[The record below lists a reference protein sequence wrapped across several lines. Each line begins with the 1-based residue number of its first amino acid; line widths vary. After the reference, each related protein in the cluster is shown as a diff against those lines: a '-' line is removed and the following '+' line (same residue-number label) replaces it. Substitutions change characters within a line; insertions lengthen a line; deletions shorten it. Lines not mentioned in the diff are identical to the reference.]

1 MRVIVF
7 DDTLEITVRARQVL
21 AGRGVPIACAG
32 SVTELILVALPSGP
46 DDVLVANL
54 TGTTS
59 AWEIAEHLRRLRFPG
74 RVLALVEHPGDE
86 RFRQILSLPRTECV
100 VRPGSE
106 EELDEILRKAL
117 PGSGGLGRA
126 ARSETE
132 GITAY
137 HGIVGRSRAMLD
149 IFARIEKVA
158 SGDATVCIYGES
170 GTGKELIAQAIHA
183 VSPRRDRP
191 FVPLDC
197 TAIPEGLMESHLFGH
212 VKGAFTGAVDNRE
225 GVFALAHTGT
235 LFIDELCELSLPLQ
249 AKLLRVIQSREFVKV
264 GGTKPQR
271 TDIRLITAT
280 NKDPRVEVERGRFR
294 EDLYYRVA
302 VVVIKVP
309 PLRERPEDIPL
320 LAEHFIRRFA
330 RAYHKPIRG
339 IEPGAMERMRRHP
352 WPGNVR
358 QLEHVLEQAV
368 VLAEGDTLTE
378 RDIFREPVGRVEA
391 DRVTFELGL
400 PLREVERRYILRT
413 LQATRGNRSE
423 AARQLGISVRCLQ
436 YKLKAYAEG
445 AEALADAEEYPPT
458 LAEPRMG
465 HL

>member
-1 MRVIVF
+1 MQIIVF

-21 AGRGVPIACAG
+21 GGRGASLACVG
-32 SVTELILVALPSGP
+32 SIPELTLVSLAAGP
-46 DDVLVANL
+46 DDVLIANL
-54 TGTTS
+54 TGATS
-59 AWEIAEHLRRLRFPG
+59 AWEIAEHLRRLHFQG
-74 RVLALVEHPGDE
+74 RVLALVEHAGDQ

-100 VRPGSE
+100 VRPRSVD
-106 EELDEILRKAL
+106 ELDDILRKAL
-117 PGSGGLGRA
+117 PAPAALRRPARAEPDTTGS
-126 ARSETE
+126 
-132 GITAY
+132 Y
-137 HGIVGRSRAMLD
+137 HGIVGRSRAMLE

-183 VSPRRDRP
+183 VSPRRGHP

-225 GVFALAHTGT
+225 GVFSLAHTGT

-280 NKDPRVEVERGRFR
+280 NKDPRVEVDRGRFR

-330 RAYHKPIRG
+330 RVYHKPIRG
-339 IEPGAMERMRRHP
+339 IEPRAMERMRAFS

-368 VLAEGDTLTE
+368 VLAEGDTLAE
-378 RDIFREPVGRVEA
+378 RDIFREQVGPETAGRLTLE
-391 DRVTFELGL
+391 FGL
-400 PLREVERRYILRT
+400 PLREVERRYILGT
-413 LQATRGNRSE
+413 LQATRGNRTE
-423 AARQLGISVRCLQ
+423 AARQLGISIRCLQ
-436 YKLKAYAEG
+436 YKLKAYAEEP
-445 AEALADAEEYPPT
+445 EALPADDLHVP
-458 LAEPRMG
+458 LASQRLG

>member
-1 MRVIVF
+1 MQIIVF

-21 AGRGVPIACAG
+21 GGRGVSVACVGSIA
-32 SVTELILVALPSGP
+32 ELTLVSLASGP
-46 DDVLVANL
+46 DDVLIVNL
-54 TGTTS
+54 AGATS
-59 AWEIAEHLRRLRFPG
+59 AWEIAEHLRRLHFQG
-74 RVLALVEHPGDE
+74 RVLALVEHAGDQ
-86 RFRQILSLPRTECV
+86 RFRQILALPRTECV
-100 VRPGSE
+100 VRPRSVD
-106 EELDEILRKAL
+106 ELDDILRKAL
-117 PGSGGLGRA
+117 PAPAGLRRPGRA
-126 ARSETE
+126 EPDTTTS
-132 GITAY
+132 Y
-137 HGIVGRSRAMLD
+137 HGIVGRSPAMLE

-183 VSPRRDRP
+183 VSPRRERP

-264 GGTKPQR
+264 GGTRPQH

-280 NKDPRVEVERGRFR
+280 NKNPRVEVDRGRFR

-330 RAYHKPIRG
+330 RVYHKPIRG
-339 IEPGAMERMRRHP
+339 IEPQAMERMRTFP

-368 VLAEGDTLTE
+368 VLTESDTLTE
-378 RDIFREPVGRVEA
+378 RDVFRDQVGPGPVR
-391 DRVTFELGL
+391 RLTLELGL
-400 PLREVERRYILRT
+400 PLREVERRYILGM

-423 AARQLGISVRCLQ
+423 AARQLGISIRCLQ
-436 YKLKAYAEG
+436 YKLKAYAEEPDG
-445 AEALADAEEYPPT
+445 IPADDVNAT
-458 LAEPRMG
+458 LTDQRLG
-465 HL
+465 QL